1 MDLPPGCPK
10 KAKDKREV
18 LGECFLFRYGGVV
31 SYRGTCRTRFKVDVG
46 DGGGCWRFD
55 EEGKEK

>member
-31 SYRGTCRTRFKVDVG
+31 SYRGTCRTCFKVDVG
-46 DGGGCWRFD
+46 DGGGCWRF
-55 EEGKEK
+55 